1 MSAELVTASLML
13 RRPELRLRW
22 QGRDGGRM
30 VSVALVVGG
39 SFVICA
45 LASSSVKPGYPGTP
59 VSQVHMKVKGV
70 PRAGPQ
76 CEFPTLMTF
85 IQAARWMD
93 TSDQRKPLVKGTEY
107 PVSSIWGYS
116 EHPQST
122 HGGDTVDPT
131 ESALPAELLGS
142 EATPFSTLAYAVGL
156 ARRGLCLF
164 WTLL

>member
-1 MSAELVTASLML
+1 MLSWLQWALHSEGQSCGCERCQVAGLGWREDGFCCSSCGRELCDVCPSFILGRARISWDSCFSDPREGEGRAPCWSL
-13 RRPELRLRW
+13 
-22 QGRDGGRM
+22 
-30 VSVALVVGG
+30 
-39 SFVICA
+39 
-45 LASSSVKPGYPGTP
+45 
-59 VSQVHMKVKGV
+59 

-107 PVSSIWGYS
+107 PAGM
-116 EHPQST
+116 
-122 HGGDTVDPT
+122 GGGTVDPT
-131 ESALPAELLGS
+131 ESALPGELSGS

-164 WTLL
+164 WALL